1 VNPDS
6 PAAKAG
12 MQEGD
17 VVTKFGDKTISDA
30 DDLISAVQSG
40 NVGDQYE
47 LSYTRNGEQKSATV
61 TLADAS

>member
-47 LSYTRNGEQKSATV
+47 LNYTRNGEQRSATV